1 MTTTAALSP
10 TLRADVRELLATT
23 TAHDGVSPLD
33 EAAILALEGERAHH
47 ILREQDAADGTARLL
62 VGYTNVLADGTV
74 QGMVHPSHRRRGHGT
89 ELLREAQAMI
99 DQPLDPAELAGARNA
114 ELLSLPNRFET
125 NSDIGASLAEA
136 FVFDLPLDYYNALP
150 ARLAAVTADD
160 VQRVAR
166 TFIQPERLSIV
177 LVGNAAAFREQL
189 VKAGIGSFETIPL
202 AEIDL
207 SAASLRKR

>member
-74 QGMVHPSHRRRGHGT
+74 IEGLYSAGNNSASVMGTTYPGPGSTLGPAVVFGMIA
-89 ELLREAQAMI
+89 AQHM
-99 DQPLDPAELAGARNA
+99 ARHMA
-114 ELLSLPNRFET
+114 
-125 NSDIGASLAEA
+125 
-136 FVFDLPLDYYNALP
+136 P
-150 ARLAAVTADD
+150 AR
-160 VQRVAR
+160 
-166 TFIQPERLSIV
+166 
-177 LVGNAAAFREQL
+177 G
-189 VKAGIGSFETIPL
+189 
-202 AEIDL
+202 
-207 SAASLRKR
+207 